1 MKKPIIY
8 LFAFLLLATG
18 GTALALNSKTEPAP
32 EKEIPVVKTSLEE
45 NAPVE
50 ATPKTGALTEVA
62 FTEDSH
68 AFGEVAFEVPAKH
81 TFRFTNT
88 GNQPLTIENV
98 KPSCG
103 CTATNYSKE
112 AIPVGGEGFVEL
124 TYNAKKVGIFR
135 KTATVTMNTEPRNKI
150 LSISGEVV
158 K

>member
-1 MKKPIIY
+1 MKNPIQI
-8 LFAFLLLATG
+8 LFALMLIAFAGISMSCTSPG
-18 GTALALNSKTEPAP
+18 DQNNKTQPSFVKPVGENLPA
-32 EKEIPVVKTSLEE
+32 
-45 NAPVE
+45 E
-50 ATPKTGALTEVA
+50 ATPTETPVSKAA
-62 FTEDSH
+62 FSEDTY
-68 AFGEVAFEVPAKH
+68 AFGEVKFEVPAKH

-88 GNQPLTIENV
+88 GSEPLTIEKV

-112 AIPVGGEGFVEL
+112 AIAPGAEGFVEL

-135 KTATVTMNTEPRNKI
+135 KTATVTMNTQPQNKI